1 MTLEEILR
9 VFYDTENGAE
19 ERLAAASQA
28 IAMLRTTIAV
38 AERMDG
44 KQGQPC
50 DHGLLFDRRKSQG
63 ESKCRCKMCGEV
75 LFTWTA
81 Q

>member
-28 IAMLRTTIAV
+28 IGMLRTTIAV
-38 AERMDG
+38 AGRMDG
-44 KQGQPC
+44 KQGQRC
-50 DHGLLFDRRKSQG
+50 DHALRITTG
-63 ESKCRCKMCGEV
+63 EARCQCCGEV
-75 LFTWTA
+75 LFTWTT
-81 Q
+81 

>member
-1 MTLEEILR
+1 MTLEETLR

-28 IAMLRTTIAV
+28 IGMLRTTIAV

-50 DHGLLFDRRKSQG
+50 EHGLLFDRKARG
-63 ESKCRCKMCGEV
+63 ESNCRCKMCGEV